1 MSRNWMPIYWG
12 DYLRDTR
19 HFNTEQHGAYLL
31 LIAHYWQN
39 GSLPTDEGQLAT
51 IAGLTVA
58 RWRKLSPPVA
68 AKFSPD
74 WTHGRIDK
82 EIAKADHKIVLRQ
95 IAGQKGGLKSGITKA
110 IARANAIPNAVA
122 NGIAKTKQ
130 SRTNHKERD
139 ITSSEQDAAREAS
152 VPTTP
157 SNLLICLRVGDVR
170 TGQGPCTKPLAPTSR
185 QALQSENTNQPERES
200 HAFHPPHRRQRL
212 R

>member
-39 GSLPTDEGQLAT
+39 GSLPTDEGQLAI

-139 ITSSEQDAAREAS
+139 ITSSEQDAPREAS
-152 VPTTP
+152 VPTITVQSADLP
-157 SNLLICLRVGDVR
+157 
-170 TGQGPCTKPLAPTSR
+170 QGRRCENGARPVHEATRADIEASFAKR
-185 QALQSENTNQPERES
+185 KHQS
-200 HAFHPPHRRQRL
+200 A
-212 R
+212 

>member
-39 GSLPTDEGQLAT
+39 GSLPTDEGQL
-51 IAGLTVA
+51 
-58 RWRKLSPPVA
+58 
-68 AKFSPD
+68 
-74 WTHGRIDK
+74 
-82 EIAKADHKIVLRQ
+82 
-95 IAGQKGGLKSGITKA
+95 GLKSGITKA

-152 VPTTP
+152 VPTTTVQSADP
-157 SNLLICLRVGDVR
+157 P
-170 TGQGPCTKPLAPTSR
+170 QGRRCENGARPVHEATRADIEASFAKR
-185 QALQSENTNQPERES
+185 KHQS
-200 HAFHPPHRRQRL
+200 A
-212 R
+212 